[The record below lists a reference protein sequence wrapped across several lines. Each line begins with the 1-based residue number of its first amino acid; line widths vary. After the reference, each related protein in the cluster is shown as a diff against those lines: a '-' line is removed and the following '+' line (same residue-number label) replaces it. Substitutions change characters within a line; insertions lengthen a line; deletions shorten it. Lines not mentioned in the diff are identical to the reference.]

1 MKQIDWNKFTITDN
15 LLFQRVM
22 RDKNL
27 CKYLIE
33 HILDIRIRDIQYL
46 ETEKTLSG
54 QLGKKGIRLDVYLED
69 EQGSVF
75 NIEMQTS
82 DNHRIING
90 ALETEKVPVLPLR
103 TRYYQS
109 LISTDMLLKGMH
121 YWQLRKSYVIFICTF
136 DPFRQGLPMYRFSYR
151 CRENLSLE
159 MGDLTENI
167 FLNATAADKATD
179 KELAAFLSY
188 VNGKAAE
195 SSFTKNLDN
204 EVKRIRDSED
214 WRFHA
219 MYYEAETQLHE
230 WLGEKRGEKIA
241 KFGIA
246 KNMLDKN
253 IPVADIVEMTGLT
266 SEEVAKA
273 AKESDASPD
282 EDSSLPQ

>member
-1 MKQIDWNKFTITDN
+1 MARK
-15 LLFQRVM
+15 
-22 RDKNL
+22 
-27 CKYLIE
+27 C
-33 HILDIRIRDIQYL
+33 L
-46 ETEKTLSG
+46 EGVAGLRRKTLTQPFTKST
-54 QLGKKGIRLDVYLED
+54 GKRADELIRASL
-69 EQGSVF
+69 

-90 ALETEKVPVLPLR
+90 VLETEKVPVLPLR
-103 TRYYQS
+103 IRYYQS
-109 LISTDMLLKGMH
+109 LISTDMLLKGMQ

-219 MYYEAETQLHE
+219 MYYEAETQFHE
-230 WLGEKRGEKIA
+230 WLGEKRGEKSA
-241 KFGIA
+241 KFSIA
-246 KNMLDKN
+246 RNMLAEK
-253 IPVADIVEMTGLT
+253 IPVEQIMQLTGLT
-266 SEEVAKA
+266 AEEVSAA
-273 AKESDASPD
+273 AKETDAVVP
-282 EDSSLPQ
+282 EE

>member
-1 MKQIDWNKFTITDN
+1 MARKW
-15 LLFQRVM
+15 
-22 RDKNL
+22 
-27 CKYLIE
+27 
-33 HILDIRIRDIQYL
+33 L
-46 ETEKTLSG
+46 EGVAGLRRKTLTQPFTKST
-54 QLGKKGIRLDVYLED
+54 GKRADELIRASL
-69 EQGSVF
+69 

-103 TRYYQS
+103 IRYYQS
-109 LISTDMLLKGMH
+109 LISTDMLLKGMQ
-121 YWQLRKSYVIFICTF
+121 YWQLRRSYVIFICTF

-151 CRENLSLE
+151 CRENTALE

-167 FLNATAADKATD
+167 FLNATAADKAAD

-219 MYYEAETQLHE
+219 MYYEAETQFHE
-230 WLGEKRGEKIA
+230 WLGERRGEKSAKLNIA
-241 KFGIA
+241 R
-246 KNMLDKN
+246 NMLKDK
-253 IPVADIVEMTGLT
+253 IPVEQIMKLTGLT
-266 SEEVAKA
+266 AEEVSAA
-273 AKESDASPD
+273 AKETDVVVA
-282 EDSSLPQ
+282 EK

>member
-1 MKQIDWNKFTITDN
+1 MARKW
-15 LLFQRVM
+15 
-22 RDKNL
+22 
-27 CKYLIE
+27 
-33 HILDIRIRDIQYL
+33 L
-46 ETEKTLSG
+46 EGVAGLRRKTLTQPFTKST
-54 QLGKKGIRLDVYLED
+54 GKRADELIRASL
-69 EQGSVF
+69 

-103 TRYYQS
+103 IRYYQS
-109 LISTDMLLKGMH
+109 LISTDMLLKGMQ

-219 MYYEAETQLHE
+219 MYYEAETQFHE
-230 WLGEKRGEKIA
+230 WLGERRGEKSAKLNIA
-241 KFGIA
+241 R
-246 KNMLDKN
+246 NMLAEK
-253 IPVADIVEMTGLT
+253 IPVEQIMKLTGLT
-266 SEEVAKA
+266 AEEVSLA
-273 AKESDASPD
+273 AKETDVVVA
-282 EDSSLPQ
+282 EK